1 MLRNS
6 FWQFL
11 KIIAT
16 ITPRACGCWQKT
28 RDDYKKRKFFSFI
41 SFDFFFFLQSNAL
54 TIFTQLSQKP
64 KSWNILLLNGACASI
79 IFLCVLIAIKL
90 LFKLWWSHASPVN
103 SLKVNA
109 KFFFFAESFYLP
121 QIPGRLASGYIDV
134 REVCVHWA
142 DRHLDPLPLLV
153 PEDLEA
159 DLHVDLPLV
168 GHVLPPTAR
177 DLHAAEEAKVDP
189 LPDPG
194 PGVHSYV

>member
-1 MLRNS
+1 M
-6 FWQFL
+6 
-11 KIIAT
+11 
-16 ITPRACGCWQKT
+16 
-28 RDDYKKRKFFSFI
+28 
-41 SFDFFFFLQSNAL
+41 
-54 TIFTQLSQKP
+54 
-64 KSWNILLLNGACASI
+64 
-79 IFLCVLIAIKL
+79 
-90 LFKLWWSHASPVN
+90 N

-109 KFFFFAESFYLP
+109 KFSFFAESFYLP
-121 QIPGRLASGYIDV
+121 QIPGRLASGYIYV